1 LVWVLLS
8 LPFLAIAW
16 RITTSREPAPVLD
29 APSKKLLEAPPMC
42 PWRQPEKDLK
52 TFFPG
57 ATHYRIETLI
67 FTRKFREVKA
77 RLGRLPAPEENPL
90 HLHRIYQHQQ
100 PVGSVITRRVKG
112 EYGAIEIVL
121 AIKQGTVAGLHIQRM
136 REPQPIAQALNS
148 ANWQRSF
155 VGKTSRNGWQPGRD
169 VPSVQPEARN
179 SAQAIIQAVRTLL
192 ILHEISES

>member
-1 LVWVLLS
+1 M
-8 LPFLAIAW
+8 P
-16 RITTSREPAPVLD
+16 EAPPVPE
-29 APSKKLLEAPPMC
+29 APSVPEAPAKKLLEAAPMC
-42 PWRQPEKDLK
+42 PWRQPQKDLK

-67 FTRKFREVKA
+67 FTRKFREIKA

-90 HLHRIYQHQQ
+90 YLHRIYKHQQ

-121 AIKQGTVAGLHIQRM
+121 AIQDNKAAGMRIQRM

-155 VGKTSRNGWQPGRD
+155 VDKTSRDGWQLGRD
-169 VPSVQPEARN
+169 VPSVQPEARD
-179 SAQAIIQAVRTLL
+179 SAQAIIEAVRTLL

>member
-1 LVWVLLS
+1 M
-8 LPFLAIAW
+8 PEA
-16 RITTSREPAPVLD
+16 PA
-29 APSKKLLEAPPMC
+29 KKLLEAAPMC

-52 TFFPG
+52 AFFPG

-67 FTRKFREVKA
+67 FTRKFREIKA

-90 HLHRIYQHQQ
+90 YLHRIYKLQQ

-121 AIKQGTVAGLHIQRM
+121 AIQDNKVAGMRIQRM

-155 VGKTSRNGWQPGRD
+155 VGKTSRDGWQLGRD

-179 SAQAIIQAVRTLL
+179 SAQAIIEAVRTLL